1 VTGQAGIIERSGLS
15 KASDGS
21 KEMDAVNS
29 SKKIRI
35 AHLSGPTATIQNT
48 PPLVTSNKA
57 RTKRALPLLKD
68 ADGGPLLHDALRPQR
83 LAAPATVYVEQ
94 FSAHPL
100 EADVAEL
107 YGPPD
112 GYIGADGVFRKER
125 RNDTDKAVFEI
136 ELKPED
142 GLYPLPYMAVQANG
156 SAWEEECTA
165 PGSAIARQGFF
176 PDGSRSFEEI
186 DRMSIGVEGTASL
199 LSSIA
204 TVDFYRGVPPSG
216 FTKGLPA
223 HQRRDKGEGDIPP
236 EVRGRHFFPYKPYH
250 LAAAPPRPA
259 LAKATND
266 MQSLVSS
273 GDYDGVIWTQGSPQ
287 VEESAYWFNLLI
299 DTTLPICGNAAQR
312 PQGQISADGPANIV
326 DSARFIRSRVWAD
339 EKGRNR
345 CGVVVIQEQQLFAAR
360 EVAKVDARPGGYVAT
375 GGHGGIIGNISHTGR
390 IALTYLPVF
399 KHTYRSDLKI
409 TTLPNAVKAARKGP
423 HGIEMVEVAVKD
435 TQGRLLA
442 SAIPVVT
449 ISTDGSYSGMDFG
462 DDPSLELDLIAS
474 IEHKL
479 GLGMLTGFVVQGLV
493 PYGRTPSHTRAK
505 LVLKAVFSGIPVA
518 VVGRGAP
525 MGFADPTDF
534 HIAATNLTATKAR
547 FLLMACLLKFG
558 SLPAAKNPENPSR
571 EERDATRKAVAAY
584 QSIFDTH

>member
-1 VTGQAGIIERSGLS
+1 
-15 KASDGS
+15 
-21 KEMDAVNS
+21 MDATNRCNKV
-29 SKKIRI
+29 RI

-57 RTKRALPLLKD
+57 RAKHGLPLLTD
-68 ADGGPLLHDALRPQR
+68 ADGAPLRYDALRAQR
-83 LAAPATVYVEQ
+83 LAAPAKVYVEQ

-100 EADVAEL
+100 ESDVAEL

-112 GYIGADGVFRKER
+112 GYIGSDGVFRKER
-125 RNDTDKAVFEI
+125 RNNSDKPVYEI

-142 GLYPLPYMAVQANG
+142 GLYPLPYMAVQADG
-156 SAWEEECTA
+156 KPWDEECTA
-165 PGSAIARQGFF
+165 PGAATGRQGFF

-186 DRMSIGVEGTASL
+186 DRLSIGAEGTASL

-204 TVDFYRGVPPSG
+204 TIDFYRGVPPAG

-223 HQRRDKGEGDIPP
+223 HLRKDKGAGDIAP
-236 EVRGRHFFPYKPYH
+236 ELRGTHFFPYKPYH
-250 LAAAPPRPA
+250 MPAAPPRPT

-266 MQSLVSS
+266 MQALVSS

-326 DSARFIRSRVWAD
+326 DSARFIKSRIWAD
-339 EKGRNR
+339 EQGRNR

-360 EVAKVDARPGGYVAT
+360 EVAKADARPGGYVAA

-399 KHTYRSDLKI
+399 KHTYRSDLRI
-409 TTLPNAVKAARKGP
+409 TALPSAVKAAKKGP
-423 HGIEMVEVAVKD
+423 GGIEMVEVAVKD
-435 TQGRLLA
+435 NAGRLLP

-449 ISTDGSYSGMDFG
+449 ISTDGSYSGMDYGF
-462 DDPSLELDLIAS
+462 DTAPEIDLIAS

-479 GLGMLTGFVVQGLV
+479 SLGLLTGFVVQGLV
-493 PYGRTPSHTRAK
+493 PYGRTPSHTRAQ
-505 LVLKAVFSGIPVA
+505 LMLKATLSGIPVA
-518 VVGRGAP
+518 AVGRGAP

-534 HIAATNLTATKAR
+534 QIAATNLTANKAR

-558 SLPAAKNPENPSR
+558 SLPAAKDLDNPTRAEL
-571 EERDATRKAVAAY
+571 DAIRKAVAAY
-584 QSIFDTH
+584 QEVFNTH

>member
-1 VTGQAGIIERSGLS
+1 M
-15 KASDGS
+15 DGG
-21 KEMDAVNS
+21 NR
-29 SKKIRI
+29 SKKTRI

-57 RTKRALPLLKD
+57 RAKHGLAPLKD
-68 ADGGPLLHDALRPQR
+68 ADGAPLRYDALRAQR
-83 LAAPATVYVEQ
+83 LAAPAKVYVEQ

-100 EADVAEL
+100 ESDAAEL

-112 GYIGADGVFRKER
+112 GYIGADGVFRTQR
-125 RNDTDKAVFEI
+125 QSAGDKPVYEI

-142 GLYPLPYMAVQANG
+142 GLYPLPYMATQADG
-156 SAWEEECTA
+156 TAWEEECTV
-165 PGSAIARQGFF
+165 PGGTLCRQGFF

-186 DRMSIGVEGTASL
+186 DRLSVGVEGTASL

-204 TVDFYRGVPPSG
+204 TIDFYRGVPPG
-216 FTKGLPA
+216 GYTKGLPA
-223 HQRRDKGEGDIPP
+223 NRRTDKGQGDIPP
-236 EVRGRHFFPYKPYH
+236 EVRGTHFFGYKPYH
-250 LAAAPPRPA
+250 LGVAPPRPA

-266 MQSLVSS
+266 MQALVAS

-339 EKGRNR
+339 EQGRNR

-360 EVAKVDARPGGYVAT
+360 EVTKADARPGGYVAA

-399 KHTYRSDLKI
+399 KHTYVSELKI
-409 TTLPNAVKAARKGP
+409 TTLPRSVKAVKKGP
-423 HGIEMVEVAVKD
+423 RGIETVEVEIKD
-435 TQGRLLA
+435 ASGKLLPD
-442 SAIPVVT
+442 AIPVVT
-449 ISTDGSYSGMDFG
+449 IATDGGYSGMAYGHDTA
-462 DDPSLELDLIAS
+462 PEIDLIAS

-479 GLGMLTGFVVQGLV
+479 GLGLLTGFVIQGLV

-505 LVLKAVFSGIPVA
+505 LMLKAVFSGIPVA
-518 VVGRGAP
+518 MVGRGAP
-525 MGFADPTDF
+525 AGFADPTDF
-534 HIAATNLTATKAR
+534 QIAATNLTANKAR

-558 SLPAAKNPENPSR
+558 SLPAAKDPDHPTR
-571 EERDATRKAVAAY
+571 EELSAIRKAVAAY
-584 QSIFDTH
+584 QAVFNTH